1 MFANLL
7 LFALL
12 AALTTYLVGIHNG
25 LVRLR
30 EAVRAALSN
39 IGVVLKQRHDEIPK
53 LVEACRQYMLH
64 EASTLERVMA
74 ARSAVAR
81 AQGNGDVPALGAAE
95 GQLRMGL
102 GQLFAV
108 AEAYPSLKAD
118 VSFAQLSARISAL
131 EDQLADRRELY
142 NDSVNLNN
150 IRVDSV
156 PDTFVA
162 RAFGFQRAQMLEF
175 TASETA
181 DVDVRQLFRS

>member
-1 MFANLL
+1 
-7 LFALL
+7 
-12 AALTTYLVGIHNG
+12 
-25 LVRLR
+25 
-30 EAVRAALSN
+30 
-39 IGVVLKQRHDEIPK
+39 
-53 LVEACRQYMLH
+53 
-64 EASTLERVMA
+64 
-74 ARSAVAR
+74 
-81 AQGNGDVPALGAAE
+81 
-95 GQLRMGL
+95 MGL

-131 EDQLADRRELY
+131 EDQIADRRELY

>member
-7 LFALL
+7 LLALL
-12 AALTTYLVGIHNG
+12 AAVTLYSVGIYNG

-30 EAVRAALSN
+30 EGVRAAWSN
-39 IGVVLKQRHDEIPK
+39 IGVVLKQRHEELPK
-53 LVEACRQYMLH
+53 LVEACRQYMQH
-64 EASTLERVMA
+64 EATTLERVMQ
-74 ARSAVAR
+74 ARSAVAS
-81 AQGNGDVPALGAAE
+81 AQGSGNVPALGAAE
-95 GQLRMGL
+95 GQLRVGL

-118 VSFAQLSARISAL
+118 VSFAQLAARISAL
-131 EDQLADRRELY
+131 EEQIADRRELY

-150 IRVDSV
+150 IRIDSV
-156 PDTFVA
+156 PDLFIA
-162 RAFGFQRAQMLEF
+162 RAWRFQRAEVLEF

>member
-7 LFALL
+7 LLALL
-12 AALTTYLVGIHNG
+12 AALALYLAGIYNG

-30 EAVRAALSN
+30 EGVRAAWSN
-39 IGVVLKQRHDEIPK
+39 IGVVLKQRHEELPK

-64 EASTLERVMA
+64 EAATLERVMA
-74 ARSAVAR
+74 ARGAVAR
-81 AQGNGDVPALGAAE
+81 AQGTGNVPALGAAE
-95 GQLRMGL
+95 GQLRAGL

-131 EDQLADRRELY
+131 EEQIADRRELY

-150 IRVDSV
+150 IRIDSV
-156 PDTFVA
+156 PDVFIA
-162 RAFGFQRAQMLEF
+162 RACGFQRADLLEF
-175 TASETA
+175 TAAETA
-181 DVDVRQLFRS
+181 DVDVRELFRG

>member
-7 LFALL
+7 ILVLL
-12 AALTTYLVGIHNG
+12 AALALYLAGIYNG

-30 EAVRAALSN
+30 EGVRAAWSN
-39 IGVVLKQRHDEIPK
+39 IGVVLKQRHEELPK
-53 LVEACRQYMLH
+53 LVEACRQYMQH
-64 EASTLERVMA
+64 EATTLERVMQ
-74 ARSAVAR
+74 ARSAVAS
-81 AQGNGDVPALGAAE
+81 AQGSGNVPALGAAE
-95 GQLRMGL
+95 GQLRVGL

-131 EDQLADRRELY
+131 EDQIADRRELY

-150 IRVDSV
+150 IRIDSV
-156 PDTFVA
+156 PDVFLA
-162 RAFGFQRAQMLEF
+162 RACGFQRADLLEF